1 MTNET
6 HESHEKLD
14 RELRSLTAW
23 KGESP
28 QLWKRAL
35 DEAGSPRTHASHL
48 WRFLGR
54 PVPKRFLA
62 VGVAAAAVLLIVAI
76 GLPDPGKARSA
87 ARMVLPE
94 NESSVRN
101 KLRHSSAAP
110 VRALLESTS
119 ELSDALAARQF
130 ALPRSPNFSF
140 NLYGENDAAMLLD
153 MRGAEAPQET
163 ADRHVIRK
171 VTMELTSTDVAATFL
186 KARQLVSE
194 AGGEYIEQS
203 SLAGEGDST
212 RASLTLRVSAS
223 RLSDVLN
230 ELRKLGVVVSEEA
243 RGEDVTNQVVDLDAR
258 LRNERRVEQE
268 LLELLDSR
276 DDSPLEEILKLRAE
290 IAKVRTQ
297 IERYT
302 AQQERLSRL
311 VSLATV
317 LVIIRPE
324 KIEPVEVPDEASLWG
339 YFKDSISDSWQRG
352 VAFLA
357 DTVAGIVG
365 VIVGGIVWWTLLI
378 AVVVLIRRHLRTI
391 PEPAP

>member
-1 MTNET
+1 MT
-6 HESHEKLD
+6 HEPDNLE
-14 RELRSLTAW
+14 RELSSLTTW

-28 QLWKRAL
+28 QLWKRAM
-35 DEAGSPRTHASHL
+35 DEAGSPRTDASRL

-54 PVPKRFLA
+54 PVRIRFLA
-62 VGVAAAAVLLIVAI
+62 MGVAAAAVLLIVAV
-76 GLPDPGKARSA
+76 GLPDLGKARSA
-87 ARMVLPE
+87 ARMARSAGPMMYEADEPVVGMTVTLGNSSAPEVAGFLEFRSVITTADSTMVLPI
-94 NESSVRN
+94 
-101 KLRHSSAAP
+101 LGTA
-110 VRALLESTS
+110 
-119 ELSDALAARQF
+119 
-130 ALPRSPNFSF
+130 
-140 NLYGENDAAMLLD
+140 
-153 MRGAEAPQET
+153 APQEA

-194 AGGEYIEQS
+194 AGGEYIEES

-230 ELRKLGVVVSEEA
+230 GLRELGTVVSEVA
-243 RGEDVTNQVVDLDAR
+243 RGEDVTDQVVDLDAR

-268 LLELLDSR
+268 LLELLERR
-276 DDSPLEEILKLRAE
+276 DDSPLEEILKLRGE

-302 AQQERLSRL
+302 AQQDRLSRL

-324 KIEPVEVPDEASLWG
+324 KIEPVEEPQEASLWS

-378 AVVVLIRRHLRTI
+378 AVVVLIRRHLRTM

>member
-1 MTNET
+1 
-6 HESHEKLD
+6 
-14 RELRSLTAW
+14 
-23 KGESP
+23 
-28 QLWKRAL
+28 
-35 DEAGSPRTHASHL
+35 
-48 WRFLGR
+48 
-54 PVPKRFLA
+54 
-62 VGVAAAAVLLIVAI
+62 
-76 GLPDPGKARSA
+76 
-87 ARMVLPE
+87 
-94 NESSVRN
+94 
-101 KLRHSSAAP
+101 
-110 VRALLESTS
+110 
-119 ELSDALAARQF
+119 
-130 ALPRSPNFSF
+130 
-140 NLYGENDAAMLLD
+140 
-153 MRGAEAPQET
+153 
-163 ADRHVIRK
+163 
-171 VTMELTSTDVAATFL
+171 MELTSTDVAATFL

-243 RGEDVTNQVVDLDAR
+243 RGEGVTNQVVDLDAR

-268 LLELLDSR
+268 LLELLESR
-276 DDSPLEEILKLRAE
+276 DDSPLEEILKLRSE

-324 KIEPVEVPDEASLWG
+324 KIEPVEVPDEASLWS

-352 VAFLA
+352 IAFLA

-365 VIVGGIVWWTLLI
+365 VIVGGIVWWTLLA
-378 AVVVLIRRHLRTI
+378 AVVVLIRRHLRTM

>member
-1 MTNET
+1 MTNES
-6 HESHEKLD
+6 HETDEKLD
-14 RELRSLTAW
+14 RELRTLTAW

-35 DEAGSPRTHASHL
+35 VEAGSPRSVASRL
-48 WRFLGR
+48 WRFMGR
-54 PVPKRFLA
+54 PIPKRFLA
-62 VGVAAAAVLLIVAI
+62 VGVAAAAVLIIVAV
-76 GLPDPGKARSA
+76 GLPDLGKARPARRVAGLASQPPPASMAPSPSYRFGSA
-87 ARMVLPE
+87 PE
-94 NESSVRN
+94 VAAFTDYRWVISTRDES
-101 KLRHSSAAP
+101 A
-110 VRALLESTS
+110 T
-119 ELSDALAARQF
+119 
-130 ALPRSPNFSF
+130 ALPT
-140 NLYGENDAAMLLD
+140 
-153 MRGAEAPQET
+153 RGAGAPQES

-186 KARQLVSE
+186 RARQLVSE

-276 DDSPLEEILKLRAE
+276 DDSPLEEILKLRSE

-324 KIEPVEVPDEASLWG
+324 KIEPVEVPDEASLWT
-339 YFKDSISDSWQRG
+339 YFKDSIGDSWQRG

-378 AVVVLIRRHLRTI
+378 AAVVLIRRHLRTM